1 MRIKIFSEGF
11 NDLAYLGLM
20 DISHTVCIH
29 LSIVVE
35 LGQEV
40 YELVLIPEQDI
51 QDRFRLVGI
60 CNKHLERIVTSRE
73 CTLLISL

>member
-1 MRIKIFSEGF
+1 MRINIFSEGF

-20 DISHTVCIH
+20 DISQTDCIH

-60 CNKHLERIVTSRE
+60 CNKHLERIVTSHE